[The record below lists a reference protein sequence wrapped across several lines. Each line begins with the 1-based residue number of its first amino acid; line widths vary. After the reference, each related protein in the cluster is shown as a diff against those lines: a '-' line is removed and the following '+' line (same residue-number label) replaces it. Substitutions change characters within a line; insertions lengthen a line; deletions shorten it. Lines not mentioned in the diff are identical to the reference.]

1 MTAVRKRILHAGLL
15 LTLLAVAAPVVAEV
29 VLPPAIAASP
39 RLKDLRRSML
49 AGRELSD
56 RQLQVL
62 ADAGE
67 GLAAARYAR
76 RLEERGQVEYLDD
89 AAHYYSIAVH
99 ADRAFAIPRLVAI
112 LRGGKAEFGP
122 ARLRNIGWV
131 LDRESARDPIA
142 AAGLAE
148 LLIRGEP
155 FGQDVTRARALLLSA
170 AEAGDFKAA
179 IRLAQSHF
187 AGAPGL
193 PPDPEGA
200 RPALELALSSP
211 DPGVQSIARTL
222 LGRLPGGVP
231 DHPLVPTPAAQGE
244 WTTVSLS
251 LRPRLRPETLQGA
264 TR

>member
-1 MTAVRKRILHAGLL
+1 MTVVRKRLLHAGLIL
-15 LTLLAVAAPVVAEV
+15 ALLAGAAPVVADV

-49 AGRELSD
+49 AGRDLSD

-89 AAHYYSIAVH
+89 AAHYYSIAIH
-99 ADRAFAIPRLVAI
+99 ADRDFAIPRLVAI

-122 ARLRNIGWV
+122 SRLRNIGWV
-131 LDRESARDPIA
+131 LDRESARDPVA

-148 LLIRGEP
+148 LLIKGEP
-155 FGQDVTRARALLLSA
+155 FGQDVPRARTLLLTA
-170 AEAGDFKAA
+170 AQAGDFKAA

-187 AGAPGL
+187 TGAPGL
-193 PPDPEGA
+193 PPDPDGA
-200 RPALELALSSP
+200 RPALELAISSP
-211 DPGVQSIARTL
+211 DPGIQSIARTL
-222 LGRLPGGVP
+222 LNQLPGGVP
-231 DHPLVPTPAAQGE
+231 DLPLMPTATAPGE
-244 WTTVSLS
+244 WATVSLS

-264 TR
+264 AP

>member
-1 MTAVRKRILHAGLL
+1 MRNPMLHTGLL
-15 LTLLAVAAPVVAEV
+15 LAMLAAATPVAADV

-39 RLKDLRRSML
+39 RLKDLRRSMM

-76 RLEERGQVEYLDD
+76 RLEERGLVEYLDD
-89 AAHYYSIAVH
+89 AAHYYSIAVY
-99 ADRAFAIPRLVAI
+99 ADREFAIPRLIAI
-112 LRGGKAEFGP
+112 LRGGQAEFGP
-122 ARLRNIGWV
+122 ARLRNIREV
-131 LDRESARDPIA
+131 LDREARTDPVA

-148 LLIRGEP
+148 LLLRGKP
-155 FGQDVTRARALLLSA
+155 FEQDVPRARELLLAA
-170 AEAGDFKAA
+170 AEAGDFKAG

-187 AGAPGL
+187 TGAPGL

-200 RPALELALSSP
+200 RRPLELALSSP

-222 LGRLPGGVP
+222 LNQLPGGVP
-231 DHPLVPTPAAQGE
+231 EFPPAPPAPAAE
-244 WTTVSLS
+244 DWTTVSLS